1 MTTIAY
7 KDGVIAYDS
16 QVTRGD
22 VITYDDY
29 EKCTEQKGVKFF
41 CSGTVADHQRL
52 IDAYF
57 GAKPE
62 GNIDA
67 VALVLNNGQLSL
79 VAVDDTTGIWAS
91 PVALD
96 RPYAIGSGTAFAFAA
111 MDMGASAYKA
121 VEIAARRDTNTGG
134 AIRTLIIDEGRADA
148 KTTSSGVTA

>member
-29 EKCTEQKGVKFF
+29 EKCTERKGVKFF
-41 CSGTVADHQRL
+41 CSGTVSDHQRL
-52 IDAYF
+52 IDVYF
-57 GAKPE
+57 GSKPE

-67 VALVLNNGQLSL
+67 VALVLNNGTLSL
-79 VAVDDTTGIWAS
+79 VAVDDSTGIWMS

-96 RPYAIGSGTAFAFAA
+96 RPYAIGSGTPYAFAA
-111 MDMGASAYKA
+111 MDMGGSAQKA
-121 VEIAARRDTNTGG
+121 VEMAAKRDTNTGG
-134 AIRTLIIDEGRADA
+134 TIRTVIINEGMADA
-148 KTTSSGVTA
+148 KTTAPGVTA

>member
-29 EKCTEQKGVKFF
+29 EKCTEQNGVKFF
-41 CSGTVADHQRL
+41 CSGTVSDHQKL
-52 IDAYF
+52 IDVYF

-62 GNIDA
+62 GNIDV
-67 VALVLNNGQLSL
+67 VALVLNNGALWL
-79 VAVDDTTGIWAS
+79 VAVDDSTGLWAA

-96 RPYAIGSGTAFAFAA
+96 RPYAIGSGSPYAFTA
-111 MDMGASAYKA
+111 MDMGATARQA
-121 VEIAARRDTNTGG
+121 VEMATKRDTSTGG
-134 AIRTLIIDEGRADA
+134 TIRT
-148 KTTSSGVTA
+148 VTIKND

>member
-29 EKCTEQKGVKFF
+29 EKCTEYKGVKFF
-41 CSGTVADHQRL
+41 CSGTVSDHQKL
-52 IDAYF
+52 IDVYF

-62 GNIDA
+62 GNIDV
-67 VALVLNNGQLSL
+67 VALVLNNGTLSL
-79 VAVDDTTGIWAS
+79 VAVDDNTGIWMS

-111 MDMGASAYKA
+111 MDMGASASKA
-121 VEIAARRDTNTGG
+121 VEIAAKRDTSTGG
-134 AIRTLIIDEGRADA
+134 TIRTVLIKE
-148 KTTSSGVTA
+148 